1 MSISLS
7 REMLTK
13 YFNNAF
19 VESGTYDGG
28 GVKRAR
34 EVGIA
39 EIYSIE
45 LDPVRFKLSQK
56 ACEGMPGVHLFE
68 GDTVDVLPAIVS
80 MLKEKATIW
89 IDAHPV
95 GEGDTCKIGK
105 FRHPL
110 MKELEI
116 IKKYSFRRDHT
127 ILVDDR
133 PEFPVY
139 GTTEERVMEAIR
151 SIHPGYRAYVEPDF
165 RPCIEG
171 RIIVGVNNSTS

>member
-13 YFNNAF
+13 YRNPVFI
-19 VESGTYDGG
+19 ETGTYDGG

-34 EVGIA
+34 EVGVS

-45 LDPVRFKLSQK
+45 LDPVRFAMSSK
-56 ACEGMPGVHLFE
+56 AVSGMGGVHLYE
-68 GDTVDVLPAIVS
+68 GDTVDVLPIIVS

-89 IDAHPV
+89 IDAHPI

-105 FRHPL
+105 FRHPV
-110 MKELEI
+110 MQELEI
-116 IKKYSFRRDHT
+116 IRKYSLRRDHT

-133 PEFPVY
+133 PEFSVW
-139 GTTEERVMEAIR
+139 GTTDEKVFGAIKAIDR
-151 SIHPGYRAYVEPDF
+151 GYRAYVEPDF
-165 RPCIEG
+165 RACIEG
-171 RIIVGVNNSTS
+171 RIIVGVNP

>member
-13 YFNNAF
+13 YMNPAF
-19 VESGTYDGG
+19 VETGTYDGG

-39 EIYSIE
+39 EIHSIE
-45 LDPVRFKLSQK
+45 LDPVRFQMASQ
-56 ACEGMPGVHLFE
+56 AVAGMSGVYLYE
-68 GDTVDVLPAIVS
+68 GDTVDVLPKILAA
-80 MLKEKATIW
+80 LKSKATIW
-89 IDAHPV
+89 IDAHPI
-95 GEGDTCKIGK
+95 GEGDTCKIGR

-110 MKELEI
+110 MQELEI
-116 IKKYSFRRDHT
+116 IRKHSLRRDHT

-139 GTTEERVMEAIR
+139 GTTDEKVMEAIR
-151 SIHPGYRAYVEPDF
+151 AIDPGYRVYVEPDF
-165 RPCIEG
+165 RPSIEG
-171 RIIVGVNNSTS
+171 RIIVGVNP

>member
-13 YFNNAF
+13 YLNPVF
-19 VESGTYDGG
+19 VETGTYDGG

-34 EVGIA
+34 EVGIP

-45 LDPVRFKLSQK
+45 LDPVRFEMSSQ
-56 ACEGMPGVHLFE
+56 AVSGMSGVHLYE
-68 GDTVDVLPAIVS
+68 GDTVDVLPIILS

-89 IDAHPV
+89 IDAHPI

-105 FRHPL
+105 FRHPV

-116 IKKYSFRRDHT
+116 IQKYSLRRDHT

-139 GTTEERVMEAIR
+139 GTTDESVMAAICA
-151 SIHPGYRAYVEPDF
+151 INPGYRAYVEPDF
-165 RPCIEG
+165 RACIEG
-171 RIIVGVNNSTS
+171 RIIVGVNP